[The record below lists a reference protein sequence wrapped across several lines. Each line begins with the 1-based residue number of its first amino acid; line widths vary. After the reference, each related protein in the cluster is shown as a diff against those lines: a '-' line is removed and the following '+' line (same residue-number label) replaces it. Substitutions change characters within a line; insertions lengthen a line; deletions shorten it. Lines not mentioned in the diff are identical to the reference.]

1 VRRHV
6 VALTYGEPPIAR
18 FGPQL
23 AYSWRILWNLT
34 RRVAPIPP
42 IVLPLIAGARARQR
56 VALWR
61 SHGYASP
68 IEAITREQ
76 ARALEAALDPGG
88 EDAWRVHVAY
98 EFRKPLLA
106 DALAALPA
114 GEPVL
119 VLPLY
124 VAESEFTHD
133 MARRMLAASGDSAVQ
148 VVPALDPGILGEL
161 WVHHVRSELAR
172 RGFVPGPD
180 VALVLAAHG
189 TLLEPPRPMNTGRH
203 GTEAIAR
210 SIACGLAPGFGR
222 IERAWLNHT
231 RGGAWT
237 TPSVEAALRD
247 LARTGFRRIVYL
259 PYGFL
264 ADNAESEL
272 EGRIFLAARPEF
284 REVVHLPC
292 LNGSPE
298 LAAALA
304 DAVRGVLSTNAAA

>member
-1 VRRHV
+1 
-6 VALTYGEPPIAR
+6 
-18 FGPQL
+18 
-23 AYSWRILWNLT
+23 
-34 RRVAPIPP
+34 
-42 IVLPLIAGARARQR
+42 
-56 VALWR
+56 
-61 SHGYASP
+61 
-68 IEAITREQ
+68 
-76 ARALEAALDPGG
+76 
-88 EDAWRVHVAY
+88 
-98 EFRKPLLA
+98 
-106 DALAALPA
+106 
-114 GEPVL
+114 
-119 VLPLY
+119 
-124 VAESEFTHD
+124 
-133 MARRMLAASGDSAVQ
+133 
-148 VVPALDPGILGEL
+148 
-161 WVHHVRSELAR
+161 
-172 RGFVPGPD
+172 
-180 VALVLAAHG
+180 
-189 TLLEPPRPMNTGRH
+189 MNTGRH

-304 DAVRGVLSTNAAA
+304 DAVRGGLSTNAAA